1 MENNE
6 IEKDWY
12 FFDAKGEIV
21 GRLATKVADLLRG
34 KNKPSFLPNTDNG
47 DFVVIINA
55 EKFVFTG
62 KKEEQKRYYRHTG
75 YLGNL
80 KTFTV
85 EDLREKHP
93 EEVLRHAIEGML
105 PHNKLAKNF
114 MKRLKIYAGAE
125 HPHGKIKFK
134 NASSEK

>member
-1 MENNE
+1 MENNTKE
-6 IEKDWY
+6 LDWY
-12 FFDAKGEIV
+12 LIDAKAQVV

-34 KNKPSFLPNTDNG
+34 KLKPTFLPNTDNG
-47 DFVVIINA
+47 DYVVIINA

-85 EDLREKHP
+85 EDLKTSHP
-93 EEVLRHAIEGML
+93 EEVLKHAIEGML
-105 PHNKLAKNF
+105 PHNKLSKVF
-114 MKRLKIYAGAE
+114 MSHLKIYAGE
-125 HPHGKIKFK
+125 SHPHQNIKFK
-134 NASSEK
+134 NQG